1 MCGIFSVL
9 DQPYFLSLF
18 LSNLLWF
25 IAAIYYIYITFLGYS
40 SKLLLLVIM
49 YFMVNYLALPG
60 MHRTVL
66 ILYAAVPVV
75 IVYLLSLI
83 FQWNFATALK
93 HFYQMRL

>member
-1 MCGIFSVL
+1 MM
-9 DQPYFLSLF
+9 
-18 LSNLLWF
+18 
-25 IAAIYYIYITFLGYS
+25 T
-40 SKLLLLVIM
+40 
-49 YFMVNYLALPG
+49 YLALPG

-66 ILYAAVPVV
+66 ILYAVVPVG